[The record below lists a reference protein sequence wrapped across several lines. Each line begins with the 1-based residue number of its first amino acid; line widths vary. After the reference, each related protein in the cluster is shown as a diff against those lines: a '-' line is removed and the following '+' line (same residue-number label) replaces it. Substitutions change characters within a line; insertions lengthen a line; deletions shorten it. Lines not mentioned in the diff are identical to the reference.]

1 MFEGMTDKGRYNREA
16 PARIFHSS
24 AGSNPNF
31 QRKPHVEKP
40 YKSKPKRQTPLNHL
54 PKEFHGRSFS
64 RNLYLT
70 SRSQIFE
77 KKKKK
82 SVLKKVRKTTLWES
96 ETKSPREG
104 LKIDRLTQQRHG
116 VRSRWHCLGHHIQEH
131 SEGQEDGYPCKRG
144 SFDQLIIANPI
155 TKRN

>member
-1 MFEGMTDKGRYNREA
+1 MIPSFRLIARCFKKNTAFLEPFSPSITYLGIKTNEKIQFSNKDTLKMFEGMTDKGRYNREA

-54 PKEFHGRSFS
+54 PKEFHGRPFS

-77 KKKKK
+77 KKKERNLY
-82 SVLKKVRKTTLWES
+82 LK
-96 ETKSPREG
+96 
-104 LKIDRLTQQRHG
+104 RLER
-116 VRSRWHCLGHHIQEH
+116 RL
-131 SEGQEDGYPCKRG
+131 
-144 SFDQLIIANPI
+144 
-155 TKRN
+155 

>member
-54 PKEFHGRSFS
+54 PKEFHGRPFS

-82 SVLKKVRKTTLWES
+82 KSVLKKVRKTTMRERNEISTRGVENWQAYPAEARRP
-96 ETKSPREG
+96 KSLALSRPPYSG
-104 LKIDRLTQQRHG
+104 TQWGTRGWLPLQKRF
-116 VRSRWHCLGHHIQEH
+116 VR
-131 SEGQEDGYPCKRG
+131 
-144 SFDQLIIANPI
+144 PI
-155 TKRN
+155 NYRQSDN

>member
-54 PKEFHGRSFS
+54 PEEFHGRPFS

-77 KKKKK
+77 KKKKRNLY
-82 SVLKKVRKTTLWES
+82 LKRLERLHYERAKRNLHERGWKLTGLPSRGTASEVAGIVSATIFRNTVRDKRMVTPAKE
-96 ETKSPREG
+96 
-104 LKIDRLTQQRHG
+104 
-116 VRSRWHCLGHHIQEH
+116 VRST
-131 SEGQEDGYPCKRG
+131 
-144 SFDQLIIANPI
+144 N
-155 TKRN
+155 